1 MKCMSKILLPL
12 AALLWM
18 GTAQAGNPQRVG
30 SAGAPELLIN
40 PWARSTGWGSVNL
53 AGVSGIDA
61 TYLNIAGITSTDNLD
76 VGFTNTQWL
85 IGAGITINS
94 AALTKTVGSNG
105 VLSGSITSFNY
116 GEFIRTN
123 EQNPEG
129 GIGTVSPNT
138 SIIRAGYAQKFTESI
153 RGGVN
158 IKLYS
163 TNIVDMRV
171 TTAVVD
177 AGVQY
182 VAGDEDQVKFGF
194 TLRNVGPSA
203 QYRGDGQSVTLP
215 VPQGGY
221 AQAFNERSAAF
232 EVPATLGIGASYDFN
247 FSDQQLTLAGSFISN
262 SFETDRYTAG
272 AQYSLKNFLQLR
284 AGYTFF
290 NTQGQVESNNVFSGL
305 SAGMSLDVP
314 LGEDKDKSFT
324 LDYSY
329 QTTKAFDGVHSIGV
343 TVKI

>member
-1 MKCMSKILLPL
+1 
-12 AALLWM
+12 
-18 GTAQAGNPQRVG
+18 
-30 SAGAPELLIN
+30 
-40 PWARSTGWGSVNL
+40 
-53 AGVSGIDA
+53 
-61 TYLNIAGITSTDNLD
+61 
-76 VGFTNTQWL
+76 
-85 IGAGITINS
+85 
-94 AALTKTVGSNG
+94 
-105 VLSGSITSFNY
+105 
-116 GEFIRTN
+116 
-123 EQNPEG
+123 
-129 GIGTVSPNT
+129 
-138 SIIRAGYAQKFTESI
+138 
-153 RGGVN
+153 
-158 IKLYS
+158 YS